1 MRKHAAAKPR
11 RSTHIVT
18 GEGLNPLAEWIAAN
32 NTGDTLGADRKISTR
47 YWKLMRIQTVDNVD
61 NLRPGGLASPNS
73 CRCLWAAI
81 HESFP
86 APKRLNKQ
94 NLR

>member
-1 MRKHAAAKPR
+1 MRKHAAAKRR

-18 GEGLNPLAEWIAAN
+18 GEELNPLAEWIAAN
-32 NTGDTLGADRKISTR
+32 NTGDTLGADHKIFAR
-47 YWKLMRIQTVDNVD
+47 HCKLMRIKTVDNVD
-61 NLRPGGLASPNS
+61 NARPGDPAWSNPCG
-73 CRCLWAAI
+73 CLWAAI